1 MDVPTNGRGKPAA
14 LSLLS
19 SQRPRDVGWVKAAG
33 LLFGDWGTSRLYV
46 LGLAFFFASR
56 TSFWLICAMSLLIL
70 AVGWAYTQICRIYP
84 DGGGVYTAAKQ
95 KSQMLA
101 VVGALL
107 LFADYTVT
115 ASLSALDAFHY
126 FGLPLHKHV
135 AAEGEGATGTATGFR
150 AESDA
155 GAQLH
160 VFDDQKPEAEK
171 LASLTPEEQLVKRHE
186 TELLHWD
193 SPGLWAIVAIVAL
206 GLFNLMGPKHTGGFA
221 IVAATGM
228 ILITLMVAGFGLL
241 SDRVEWSA
249 LPERIAPLTNHHP
262 IGIWVAFVS
271 IVLALS
277 GVEAIANLTG
287 VMKKPVAVTARKAI
301 WVVAI
306 EVAAF
311 NVVLALLMHSLFPVP
326 HDAHK
331 EDMLAYLSSFYM
343 GPWGEWGVRII
354 GGLLLLSAA
363 NTAINGLTSIVY
375 VVSRDGELPTIF
387 QKVNRYGAPWVAA
400 VLAAGVPVLVLFVSH
415 DLEHLAALYAI
426 GVVGA
431 VAINTLLVS
440 RHPRLRK
447 WWRKAAAL
455 ALGVLLML
463 IWATL
468 AFTKLHALAF
478 VTIVMA
484 TGLAARALT
493 KWYAKRQ
500 GDRPSLL
507 RQAIMEQLSPDAA
520 VSRKFLLGTYGSD
533 ALARAALRRCK
544 ESGAALVV
552 CFIRQVSL
560 SYHYG
565 LDRPLSIDS
574 DLAAQ
579 KTFAKFLEL
588 GHEMGVPVLP
598 VYDTGPDAALLMAEN
613 AAIYGCEKVFIGTSR
628 QGALYHLIKGH
639 FQQRLEAL
647 LPPELP
653 VEVIQPEAA
662 PKAPPSD
669 HREEPEPEP
678 VGAK

>member
-1 MDVPTNGRGKPAA
+1 MDVPANGRGKPAA

-19 SQRPRDVGWVKAAG
+19 SERPRDVGWLQAAG

-56 TSFWLICAMSLLIL
+56 TSFWLICAMSALIL
-70 AVGWAYTQICRIYP
+70 AVGWVYTQICRIYP

-95 KSQMLA
+95 KSRTLA
-101 VVGALL
+101 VIGALL

-115 ASLSALDAFHY
+115 ASLSSLDAFHY
-126 FGLPLHKHV
+126 FGLPLHKHASV
-135 AAEGEGATGTATGFR
+135 EGGGGATATGFPV
-150 AESDA
+150 ESDA
-155 GAQLH
+155 GATLH
-160 VFDDQKPEAEK
+160 VFDDHKPEEDT
-171 LASLTPEEQLVKRHE
+171 LASLSPEEQVVKRHE
-186 TELLHWD
+186 IQLLHFD
-193 SPGLWAIVAIVAL
+193 SPGLWAIVAIFVL
-206 GLFNLMGPKHTGGFA
+206 GLLNLMGPKHTGGFA
-221 IVAATGM
+221 IVAAVGM
-228 ILITLMVAGFGLL
+228 ILITLMVAGSGVL
-241 SDRVEWSA
+241 SGKIDWGE
-249 LPERIAPLTNHHP
+249 LPHRIAPLSSQKP
-262 IGIWVAFVS
+262 LGIWVAFVS

-301 WVVAI
+301 WVVAV
-306 EVAAF
+306 EVAVF
-311 NVVLALLMHSLFPVP
+311 NVVLALFMHSLFPLP

-331 EDMLAYLSSFYM
+331 EDMLAYLSKFYM

-354 GGLLLLSAA
+354 GGLLLLSAT

-375 VVSRDGELPTIF
+375 VVSRDGELPTLF
-387 QKVNRYGAPWVAA
+387 QQVNRYGAPWVAA
-400 VLAAGVPVLVLFVSH
+400 VIAAGVPVVVLLISH

-440 RHPRLRK
+440 THPRLRRP
-447 WWRKAAAL
+447 WRKALAF
-455 ALGVLLML
+455 ALGILLL
-463 IWATL
+463 VIWVTL

-484 TGLAARALT
+484 AGLTARAVT
-493 KWYAKRQ
+493 KWYARRQ
-500 GDRPSLL
+500 GERPSLL

-520 VSRKFLLGTYGSD
+520 ANRKFLLGTYGSD

-560 SYHYG
+560 SYRYG
-565 LDRPLSIDS
+565 IDQPLSIDS

-579 KTFAKFLEL
+579 KTFAKFLDL

-653 VEVIQPEAA
+653 VEVIVAESA
-662 PKAPPSD
+662 PAKSQD
-669 HREEPEPEP
+669 HHHGAGHAEPLG
-678 VGAK
+678 VA